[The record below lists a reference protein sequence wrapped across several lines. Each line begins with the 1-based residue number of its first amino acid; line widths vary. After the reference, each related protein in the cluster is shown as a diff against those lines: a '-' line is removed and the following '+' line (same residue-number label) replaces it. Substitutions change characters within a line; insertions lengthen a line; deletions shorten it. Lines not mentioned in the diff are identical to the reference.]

1 MKSTRR
7 DERGFGHAV
16 TIVLAVIVIA
26 AIAAIGWQ
34 VTKKNKTT
42 PAATNTSTTA
52 AVTNSAEASCNKVYH
67 DTNLCKFAANSA
79 DFAKTAYTAVD
90 TSVDAQGQT
99 SSITI
104 KSDGKGNTALT
115 STAAGQSFD
124 SIEIGTTVYTKDPAS
139 NTWTKYTSNAP
150 AVSNPASDIKTNFST
165 STTPAAQQIQYKN
178 LGKTA
183 CGKLTC
189 FKYQIIDPA
198 NAGTTQYAWFDTNSY
213 RLQEYSSKGSDGS
226 TNTFVIT
233 YGAVSITAPSPVT
246 DASAAASS
254 GTGASSST
262 PTAAQVQAAEQQAAA
277 AAASAQ
283 SGQ

>member
-1 MKSTRR
+1 MKSARQ
-7 DERGFGHAV
+7 DERGFGHVV

-26 AIAAIGWQ
+26 AIAVIGWQ
-34 VTKKNKTT
+34 VTKKNNTIAATT
-42 PAATNTSTTA
+42 PANATTTVA
-52 AVTNSAEASCNKVYH
+52 ANSVDASCNKVYH
-67 DTNLCKFAANSA
+67 DTNLCKFAASSA

-90 TSVDAQGQT
+90 TSVNAQGQT
-99 SSITI
+99 SNVTI

-124 SIEIGTTVYTKDPAS
+124 TIEIGTTTYTKDPTGS
-139 NTWTKYTSNAP
+139 SWTKYTSNAP
-150 AVSNPASDIKTNFST
+150 AVSNPASDIKASFSD

-198 NAGTTQYAWFDTNSY
+198 SAGTTQYAWFDTGSY
-213 RLQEYSSKGSDGS
+213 RLQEWSSKAADGS

-233 YGAVSITAPSPVT
+233 YGAVKITAPSPVT
-246 DASAAASS
+246 DASAAAGTS
-254 GTGASSST
+254 TGASSST
-262 PTAAQVQAAEQQAAA
+262 PTAAQIQAAEQQAAA
-277 AAASAQ
+277 SQ